1 MDEKEFLMRREQ
13 RKRRKKQ
20 MMRRRMIFFSV
31 IILIVIIV
39 SIVFAVKHN
48 SSQENGPAPAPP
60 TITAAPP
67 ASDAPQTSG
76 EPEGSDN
83 PQDSGAP
90 QSPKPSATA
99 EPAPSPTVDPALAS
113 QVVFPPKPEKP
124 ADILKGLNMDDG
136 EKVAYLTFDDGPTLT
151 VTPKIL
157 DTLRRYNVKAT
168 FFQVGSLIE
177 ENLDMAR
184 RVYDEGHLLANH
196 SYAHNYSKLYATEDA
211 FITEVEKTNQLIQKV
226 SGNENYPKVFRF
238 PGGGYN
244 AGTWGANKQKYKE
257 VLADKGVRYCDWNA
271 LNGDAE
277 GGGNKTAAQLV
288 ERVKNTAKKEDI
300 VILMHDAAAKKT
312 TAEALPAVIEYL
324 ISQGYSFKRL
334 DQA

>member
-13 RKRRKKQ
+13 RRRRKQK

-31 IILIVIIV
+31 IILIIIV
-39 SIVFAVKHN
+39 ASIVFAVKHN
-48 SSQENGPAPAPP
+48 TSRENVPAPTPAVTTAPP
-60 TITAAPP
+60 QNTDLPGAAEESTDQPKGTEPP
-67 ASDAPQTSG
+67 ASAD
-76 EPEGSDN
+76 
-83 PQDSGAP
+83 
-90 QSPKPSATA
+90 
-99 EPAPSPTVDPALAS
+99 PASSPTIDPALTDK
-113 QVVFPPKPEKP
+113 VVFPPKPEKP
-124 ADILKGLNMDDG
+124 ADILKGLNMEDG

-177 ENLDMAR
+177 ENPDMAR

-196 SYAHNYSKLYATEDA
+196 SYAHNYSKLYATEES
-211 FITEVEKTNQLIQKV
+211 FITEIEKTYQLIQNV

-244 AGTWGANKQKYKE
+244 TGTWGANKQKYKE
-257 VLADKGVRYCDWNA
+257 VLASKGIRYCDWNA

-277 GGGNKTAAQLV
+277 GGTQTAAQLL
-288 ERVKNTAKKEDI
+288 ERVKSTAKKEDI

-312 TAEALPAVIEYL
+312 TAEALPDIIEYL
-324 ISQGYSFKRL
+324 ISQGYAFKRL
-334 DQA
+334 DEA

>member
-1 MDEKEFLMRREQ
+1 ME
-13 RKRRKKQ
+13 
-20 MMRRRMIFFSV
+20 
-31 IILIVIIV
+31 
-39 SIVFAVKHN
+39 
-48 SSQENGPAPAPP
+48 
-60 TITAAPP
+60 
-67 ASDAPQTSG
+67 
-76 EPEGSDN
+76 
-83 PQDSGAP
+83 
-90 QSPKPSATA
+90 
-99 EPAPSPTVDPALAS
+99 
-113 QVVFPPKPEKP
+113 
-124 ADILKGLNMDDG
+124 DG

-177 ENLDMAR
+177 ENPDMAR

-196 SYAHNYSKLYATEDA
+196 SYAHNYSKLYATEES
-211 FITEVEKTNQLIQKV
+211 FITEIEKTYQLIQNV

-257 VLADKGVRYCDWNA
+257 VLASKGIRYCDWNA

-277 GGGNKTAAQLV
+277 GGTQTAAQLL
-288 ERVKNTAKKEDI
+288 ERVKSTAKKEDI

-312 TAEALPAVIEYL
+312 TAEALPDIIEYL
-324 ISQGYSFKRL
+324 ISQGYAFKRL
-334 DQA
+334 DEA